1 MFKVLGVDHIG
12 IAVNDLDEVGKFWT
26 EQLGIPCTGKEVVA
40 EQKVETS
47 FNPTPNG
54 SEIELLAA
62 TEPTSP
68 IAKFIEKN
76 GGRGGIRVDN
86 IENAIADLMAKGVK
100 MIDEK
105 PRYGAG
111 GARIAFLHPKATH
124 GVLLE
129 ICEHEDR

>member
-1 MFKVLGVDHIG
+1 MFKVMGVDHIG

-62 TEPTSP
+62 TEAASSTSLF
-68 IAKFIEKN
+68 A
-76 GGRGGIRVDN
+76 
-86 IENAIADLMAKGVK
+86 
-100 MIDEK
+100 
-105 PRYGAG
+105 
-111 GARIAFLHPKATH
+111 
-124 GVLLE
+124 
-129 ICEHEDR
+129 